1 MDILNI
7 IESRLLYHLIPP
19 QTQVRSGWHHHLL
32 VLPSYSFPSPFCEI
46 EMVATHGDY
55 T

>member
-19 QTQVRSGWHHHLL
+19 QTQVSSGIIYWSC
-32 VLPSYSFPSPFCEI
+32 LPIVSLCPF
-46 EMVATHGDY
+46 AKLKW
-55 T
+55 